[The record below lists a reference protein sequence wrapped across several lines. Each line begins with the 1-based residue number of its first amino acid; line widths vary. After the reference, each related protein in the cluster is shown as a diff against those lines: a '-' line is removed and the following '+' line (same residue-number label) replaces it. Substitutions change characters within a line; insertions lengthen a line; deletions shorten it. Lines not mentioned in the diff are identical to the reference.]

1 MTSKHGPNQRH
12 KMEGNQTD
20 LSLRRFAG
28 PINLSNVK
36 FTVRAQVVKEFVWLI
51 TNFLNATEPTQADKW
66 AGKMRNWS
74 KNHPD
79 RFVGYLTD
87 VSKRIAE
94 EMGDPDKTK
103 EVVFFLAGKMGI
115 KIGYTEGILGLVKE

>member
-12 KMEGNQTD
+12 KAKGNQTA
-20 LSLRRFAG
+20 LSLYRFAG
-28 PINLSNVK
+28 PINLSNME
-36 FTVRAQVVKEFVWLI
+36 FTVKAQVVKEFVWLI
-51 TNFLNATEPTQADKW
+51 TNFLNATEQAQADKW

-94 EMGDPDKTK
+94 EMGDASKTDDII
-103 EVVFFLAGKMGI
+103 FFLAGKMGI
-115 KIGYTEGILGLVKE
+115 KIGYTEGILGLVKQ